1 MTSKS
6 PRIVSRRRAIAAAMF
21 GFGTLT
27 IPAEGLK
34 PFQLDV
40 GGGRIDVGFAS
51 GGFDAESDAIRRWI
65 TDAAQSVAGY
75 FGRFPVSRAVIEV
88 SFEAGRSGV
97 FGGVTHGGIPAN
109 TRITIGEHA
118 RPEELR
124 DDWTMTHEMTHM
136 AFPNV
141 PRKHHWI
148 EEGIATYVEPVARA
162 QAGLLAVEQVWQ
174 SMLRDMPKGLPAQ
187 GGRGLDQTHSWAST
201 YWGGALFCLLADV
214 QFRER
219 TGNQRGLQHA
229 LRGILKA
236 GGNIEVE
243 WPLVRT
249 LKIGDDS
256 VGVPVLME
264 LYDRMK
270 NTPVSTDLPSLWKR
284 LGVSATGQ
292 GVAFFPG
299 AELAAIRAAITT
311 KPNLEADRIRVP
323 ALPETPLRLAPAPA
337 SGRYT
342 TPLSCAIS

>member
-6 PRIVSRRRAIAAAMF
+6 PRFVSRRRAIAAAMF

-27 IPAEGLK
+27 ISAEGLN

-40 GGGRIDVGFAS
+40 GGGRIDVGFVS
-51 GGFDAESDAIRRWI
+51 GGFDAGSDAIRRWI

-88 SFEAGRSGV
+88 NLEAGRSGV
-97 FGGVTHGGIPAN
+97 FGGVTHGGIPAH
-109 TRITIGEHA
+109 TRITIGEHTSA
-118 RPEELR
+118 TDLPN
-124 DDWTMTHEMTHM
+124 DWTMTHELTHM
-136 AFPNV
+136 GFPNV
-141 PRKHHWI
+141 PRQHHWI

-162 QAGLLAVEQVWQ
+162 QAGLLPVKEVWKE
-174 SMLRDMPKGLPAQ
+174 MLQGMPKGSPGP
-187 GGRGLDQTHSWAST
+187 GGSGLDQTHSWAST

-219 TGNQRGLQHA
+219 TANQRGLQHA

-243 WPLVRT
+243 WPLARA
-249 LKIGDDS
+249 LRIGDDS

-270 NTPVSTDLPSLWKR
+270 DTPVSIDLPSLWKR

-292 GVAFFPG
+292 GVAFAPD
-299 AELAAIRAAITT
+299 ADLSAIRAAITA
-311 KPNLEADRIRVP
+311 KPN
-323 ALPETPLRLAPAPA
+323 
-337 SGRYT
+337 
-342 TPLSCAIS
+342 